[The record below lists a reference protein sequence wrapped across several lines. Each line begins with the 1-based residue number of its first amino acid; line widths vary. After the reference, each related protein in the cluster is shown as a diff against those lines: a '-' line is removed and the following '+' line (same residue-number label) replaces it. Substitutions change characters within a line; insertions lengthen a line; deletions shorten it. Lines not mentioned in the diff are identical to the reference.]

1 MPACIGLYGG
11 TFDPIHLGHLQ
22 VAQAANRAFGFQ
34 SLHLLPCADPPLR
47 LAPGASA
54 AQRLAMVRLAVEAQ
68 RGLLVDDRELR
79 RSGPSYTYDTLAQL
93 RAELG
98 ATQPLAWL
106 LGCDA
111 LLFLE
116 RWHRWETLLTLA
128 HIVVLDRPDV
138 AAPVHP
144 QVLQWI
150 SDHRC
155 ERLEAVHAAA
165 AGALIYFAGPRI
177 QVSATAVRQRCQ
189 AGQSAADLLPESVW
203 HYICRHGLYGA
214 SWNSLSG

>member
-79 RSGPSYTYDTLAQL
+79 RSGPSYTSIRSHSCARSSVQRSL
-93 RAELG
+93 
-98 ATQPLAWL
+98 WH
-106 LGCDA
+106 GCSA
-111 LLFLE
+111 VTHCCFSSAG
-116 RWHRWETLLTLA
+116 T
-128 HIVVLDRPDV
+128 VGK
-138 AAPVHP
+138 
-144 QVLQWI
+144 
-150 SDHRC
+150 RC
-155 ERLEAVHAAA
+155 
-165 AGALIYFAGPRI
+165 
-177 QVSATAVRQRCQ
+177 
-189 AGQSAADLLPESVW
+189 
-203 HYICRHGLYGA
+203 
-214 SWNSLSG
+214 